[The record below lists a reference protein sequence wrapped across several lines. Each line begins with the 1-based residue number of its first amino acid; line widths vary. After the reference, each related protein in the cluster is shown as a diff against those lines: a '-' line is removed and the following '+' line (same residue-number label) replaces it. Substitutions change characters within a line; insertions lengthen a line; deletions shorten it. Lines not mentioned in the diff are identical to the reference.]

1 MKKLDDDKWKI
12 YLIIS
17 AHNLNYKNF
26 WTGEWLSWWELEKV
40 GDDKFTL
47 KGFVRANTYYYEE
60 GNIQFNLKQD
70 LEEKLSSENED
81 ATLAKDVIGLIES
94 LENRVSIKSIKKLE
108 FIYLWSAAYL
118 SNFISLFLNNLFT
131 HFRSKLI

>member
-12 YLIIS
+12 YLSIS

-94 LENRVSIKSIKKLE
+94 LENRVSIKKLE
-108 FIYLWSAAYL
+108 FIYLWSAAYF

>member
-40 GDDKFTL
+40 EDDKFTL

-70 LEEKLSSENED
+70 LEEKLSTENED
-81 ATLAKDVIGLIES
+81 ATLAKDVIGLIEN
-94 LENRVSIKSIKKLE
+94 LENRVSIKNWNLLMEE
-108 FIYLWSAAYL
+108 FIL
-118 SNFISLFLNNLFT
+118 SNFISF
-131 HFRSKLI
+131 

>member
-94 LENRVSIKSIKKLE
+94 LENRVSIKKLE
-108 FIYLWSAAYL
+108 SVAKRL
-118 SNFISLFLNNLFT
+118 T
-131 HFRSKLI
+131 QRQRDREKERQKEGER